1 MERIWAPW
9 RIDYVVGKEKEAGC
23 IFCSKPAADQDDDN
37 LIVHRAQGAFTM
49 MNKFPY
55 NNGHVLVSP
64 YRHVGDVCDLGIEEN
79 SLLIQELC
87 RAVKVLRKVMSP
99 EGFNIGINLGV
110 CAGAGIAEHLH
121 FHVVPRWNGDTNLM
135 PVLADV
141 SVIPE
146 HLLSTCRKLREGFD
160 TLYHQYREM
169 EDK

>member
-23 IFCSKPAADQDDDN
+23 IFCSKPAVDQDDDN

-64 YRHVGDVCDLGIEEN
+64 YRHVGDICDLGIEEN
-79 SLLIQELC
+79 SLLVEELC
-87 RAVKVLRKVMSP
+87 RAVKVLRNVMRP

-121 FHVVPRWNGDTNLM
+121 FHVVPRWNGDTNIM

-146 HLLSTCRKLREGFD
+146 HLLSTCLKLREGFD
-160 TLYHQYREM
+160 TLYRQYREM

>member
-37 LIVHRAQGAFTM
+37 LIVHRSQGAFTM

-64 YRHVGDVCDLGIEEN
+64 YRHVGDICDLGIEAN

-87 RAVKVLRKVMSP
+87 RAVKVLRNVMSP

-121 FHVVPRWNGDTNLM
+121 FHVVPRWNGDTNIM

-146 HLLSTCRKLREGFD
+146 HLLSTCLKLRGGFD
-160 TLYHQYREM
+160 TLYRQYREM

>member
-1 MERIWAPW
+1 M
-9 RIDYVVGKEKEAGC
+9 VGKEKEAGC